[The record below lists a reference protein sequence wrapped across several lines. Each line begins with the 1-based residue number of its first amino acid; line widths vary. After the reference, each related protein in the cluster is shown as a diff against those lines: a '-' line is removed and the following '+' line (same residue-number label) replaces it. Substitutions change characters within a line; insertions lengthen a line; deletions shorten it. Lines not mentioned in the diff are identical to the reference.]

1 MHYVIIGN
9 GGAGTSALT
18 TIREVDRDSDI
29 TILSREKYPAY
40 SPCSLPNLLS
50 GELEKSKIF
59 RFPDTFYDQHD
70 AAFLRNTSALSISP
84 GTKEISLSNGER
96 LKYDKLLISAG
107 ARPIIPREME
117 GLDLRGVHVMGT
129 LDSTVAI
136 IDHLQREAKEAV
148 VIGGGFMGIETA
160 TMLRKRGIEVTVVE
174 LLPSILSRMLD
185 TDVSRKVEEIIRR
198 NGVNLLLNRAVTA
211 VQGTHDVQGVKIGKR
226 TIPCDM
232 VVVAIGVAPNLRVV
246 KGSGIRTD
254 RGIIVDRHMRT
265 NRTNIYAAG
274 DITEVTDRISGTH
287 GTHAIWPNAIEQ
299 GRVAG
304 LNMAGVPSSYEG
316 AEVVNILD
324 VFGTPVITMG
334 GTSRTLRKCRSIVR
348 EYPHSYRKLL
358 VKENRIMGLQFLGE
372 VRNTGPFY
380 SFMKEGT
387 DVTSVM
393 DRLLDDN
400 FVHLP
405 DAMGS

>member
-29 TILSREKYPAY
+29 SILSREKYPAY

-59 RFPDTFYDQHD
+59 RFPDNFYDQHD
-70 AAFLRNTSALSISP
+70 AAFLRNTSALSVSP

-96 LKYDKLLISAG
+96 LKFDKLLISAG
-107 ARPIIPREME
+107 ARPIIPREMK

-129 LDSTVAI
+129 LDSTVGI
-136 IDHLQREAKEAV
+136 IDHIQRGAKDAV

-174 LLPSILSRMLD
+174 LLPGILSRMLD
-185 TDVSRKVEEIIRR
+185 PDVSRKVEEIIRR

-211 VQGTHDVQGVKIGKR
+211 VQGTHDVQGVQIGKR
-226 TIPCDM
+226 AIPCDM
-232 VVVAIGVAPNLRVV
+232 VVVAIGVAPNLLVV

-274 DITEVTDRISGTH
+274 DITEVIDRISGTQ
-287 GTHAIWPNAIEQ
+287 GSYAIWPNAIEQ

-334 GTSRTLRKCRSIVR
+334 GTSRTLGKCRSIVR

-358 VKENRIMGLQFLGE
+358 VKENRIMGLQFVGE
-372 VRNTGPFY
+372 MRNTGPFY

-387 DVTSVM
+387 NVASVM
-393 DRLLDDN
+393 DRLLDEN